1 MVASGRSDYP
11 HQINNVLAF
20 PGVFRGLLDAS
31 ASTIE
36 LPLLVAA
43 AKAIAGTV
51 SDSELNANYVIPSV
65 FHEEV
70 HKAVA
75 VAVKDAAQAAGS

>member
-1 MVASGRSDYP
+1 
-11 HQINNVLAF
+11 VLAF

-36 LPLLVAA
+36 VPLLVAA
-43 AKAIAGTV
+43 AKAIAGSV

-75 VAVKDAAQAAGS
+75 AAVRDAAQAAGS